1 MDALVLK
8 ITPMM
13 VLPDINPVAQQY
25 GMLGA
30 DLLDS
35 GDPGCIGVQAGK
47 SHMILVTADLLRGYL
62 SAKTVTPLIGTTVPY
77 IFVRSLAD
85 AKARLLRGALLV
97 EEALTPEG
105 TREAVVVQHGQ
116 FMVLAEKVE

>member
-1 MDALVLK
+1 MEELVLK

-13 VLPDINPVAQQY
+13 VLPDVDPVAQQY

-35 GDPGCIGVQAGK
+35 GDPGCIGVRAGN
-47 SHMILVTADLLRGYL
+47 SQMILVTADLLKGYL
-62 SAKTVTPLIGTTVPY
+62 SAKTVAPLIGATVPY
-77 IFVRSLAD
+77 VFVRSLAD
-85 AKARLLRGALLV
+85 AKMRLLRGALVV